1 VNLCL
6 DGYWGE
12 LIVRSNIVH
21 FQSSGELYN
30 ENGQCQSIYRILKVN
45 TVRLEFHKP
54 VVNRVLL
61 YFTSLLVQDTA
72 KCLAGEPMK
81 RITMSYSHFSYV
93 VTLDEHNIYIAK
105 VKSE

>member
-1 VNLCL
+1 MLSLLSTLCF
-6 DGYWGE
+6 
-12 LIVRSNIVH
+12 V
-21 FQSSGELYN
+21 QSSGELYN
-30 ENGQCQSIYRILKVN
+30 ENGQCQSIYRILKVSMN
-45 TVRLEFHKP
+45 TLCLGSCALTGLMT
-54 VVNRVLL
+54 LL
-61 YFTSLLVQDTA
+61 CFFLSLQDTA